1 MMEGIKVKRRQEKL
15 LYQSARMKVAD
26 REGRST
32 VGEPRGGKI
41 GSRNRAVST
50 GVEVWEGN

>member
-1 MMEGIKVKRRQEKL
+1 MKRRQEKL